1 MSKEKFETI
10 LDYGASKLR
19 IGTFDNDY
27 KKNKFFLNE
36 ERINNLE
43 NYSDKINKIIKIL
56 ERKINTHLNNINVM
70 IDTS

>member
-27 KKNKFFLNE
+27 KKNNFELYK
-36 ERINNLE
+36 
-43 NYSDKINKIIKIL
+43 KK
-56 ERKINTHLNNINVM
+56 
-70 IDTS
+70 